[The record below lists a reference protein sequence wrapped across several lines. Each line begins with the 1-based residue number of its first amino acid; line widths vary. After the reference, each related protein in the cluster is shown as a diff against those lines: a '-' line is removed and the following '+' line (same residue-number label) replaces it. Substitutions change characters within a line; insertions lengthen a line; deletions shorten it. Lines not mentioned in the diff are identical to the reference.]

1 MLNGRRQV
9 LLQDDISATA
19 SVTWRMQTNA
29 TVSVDSSGTSA
40 TLTIEG
46 KVVKMEILNAPSG
59 AQITTGPAV
68 RLSSDPPLPDGQTDQ
83 PNPGVTV
90 VSISLNA
97 GTYNLQVL
105 FSPQWDGMSASDFVT
120 PPFVAVNDWT
130 LTSHNS

>member
-9 LLQDDISATA
+9 LLQDDITA
-19 SVTWRMQTNA
+19 SASIMWRLQTNA

-40 TLTIEG
+40 TLTING
-46 KVVKMEILNAPSG
+46 KAVQMQILNAPSG

-68 RLSSDPPLPDGQTDQ
+68 RLSTDPPLPDGQTDQ

-90 VSISLNA
+90 VSIELSA

-105 FSPQWDGMSASDFVT
+105 FNPQWDGMSASDFVT
-120 PPFVAVNDWT
+120 PKFVAVNDWT
-130 LTSHNS
+130 LTSHDS